1 MNFNLTQ
8 KAAILAMF
16 GVIANETYGLERV
29 ALNATTFIP
38 MQDGVQPWQS
48 AWGYKVV
55 SEVGMA
61 AFIADYADDL
71 PPVAR
76 FLTPKS
82 VGIKTI
88 GDSYAYSE
96 FELQQWLAT
105 KVDLSRDDAE
115 TARRKIDE
123 KVDDVLLMGDEGQG
137 VTGLFNNE
145 NVTVVESSN
154 NAAGTSTKFEDK
166 SYKEIVAQF
175 RAVFATQK
183 NLFKDKKVATKID
196 SVILPDDAY
205 GYLET
210 TNVSDSIDTSILDS
224 LKAKFPQIVNWY
236 RSEMLEGAGA
246 NSTGRAVFYRKAKNV
261 LSAVVPEPFRQK
273 NPQEQALHYKVPC
286 YARIGGTVIKNLKG
300 VVYCDGV

>member
-1 MNFNLTQ
+1 MNFNPTQ
-8 KAAILAMF
+8 KVAILAMF
-16 GVIANETYGLERV
+16 GVIANETYGLDRV

-61 AFIADYADDL
+61 TFIADYADDL

-145 NVTVVESSN
+145 NVTVVESS
-154 NAAGTSTKFEDK
+154 AGASGQTDFENK
-166 SYKEIVAQF
+166 TYKEIVAQF
-175 RAVFATQK
+175 RAVFAAQK

-196 SVILPDDAY
+196 SVILPDDAF

-236 RSEMLEGAGA
+236 RSELLEDAGA
-246 NSTGRAVFYRKAKNV
+246 NGTGRAVFYRKAKNV

>member
-1 MNFNLTQ
+1 MNFNPTQ
-8 KAAILAMF
+8 KVAILAMF
-16 GVIANETYGLERV
+16 GVIANETYGLDRV

-145 NVTVVESSN
+145 NVTVVESS
-154 NAAGTSTKFEDK
+154 AGASGQTDFENK
-166 SYKEIVAQF
+166 TYKEIVAQF
-175 RAVFATQK
+175 RAVFAAQK

-196 SVILPDDAY
+196 SVILPDDAF

-210 TNVSDSIDTSILDS
+210 TNVSDSIDTSILDY

-236 RSEMLEGAGA
+236 RSELLEDAGA
-246 NSTGRAVFYRKAKNV
+246 NGTGRAVFYRKAKNV
-261 LSAVVPEPFRQK
+261 LSYVLPEPFRQK

-300 VVYCDGV
+300 IVYCDGV

>member
-16 GVIANETYGLERV
+16 GVIANETYGLDRV

-123 KVDDVLLMGDEGQG
+123 KVDEVLLMGDEGQG

-145 NVTVVESSN
+145 NVTVVEST
-154 NAAGTSTKFEDK
+154 AGASGQTDFENK
-166 SYKEIVAQF
+166 TYKEIVAQF
-175 RAVFATQK
+175 RAVLAAQK

-196 SVILPDDAY
+196 SVILPDDAF

-236 RSEMLEGAGA
+236 RSELLEDAGA

-286 YARIGGTVIKNLKG
+286 YARIGGSVIKNLKG

>member
-8 KAAILAMF
+8 KIAILAMF
-16 GVIANETYGLERV
+16 GVIANETYGLDRV

-105 KVDLSRDDAE
+105 KIDLSRDDAE

-145 NVTVVESSN
+145 NVTVVESS
-154 NAAGTSTKFEDK
+154 AGASGQTDFENK
-166 SYKEIVAQF
+166 TYKEIVAQF
-175 RAVFATQK
+175 RAVFAAQK

-196 SVILPDDAY
+196 SVILPDDAF
-205 GYLET
+205 GYIET

-236 RSEMLEGAGA
+236 RSEMLEDAGA

-261 LSAVVPEPFRQK
+261 LSYVLPEPFRQK
-273 NPQEQALHYKVPC
+273 NPQECALHYKVPC

-300 VVYCDGV
+300 IMYCDGV

>member
-16 GVIANETYGLERV
+16 GVIANETYGLDRV

-71 PPVAR
+71 PPVAH

-145 NVTVVESSN
+145 NVTVVESS
-154 NAAGTSTKFEDK
+154 AGASGQTDFENK
-166 SYKEIVAQF
+166 TYKEIVAQF
-175 RAVFATQK
+175 RAVFAAQK

-196 SVILPDDAY
+196 SVILPDDAF

-224 LKAKFPQIVNWY
+224 LKSKFPQIVNWY
-236 RSEMLEGAGA
+236 RSELLEEAGA
-246 NSTGRAVFYRKAKNV
+246 NGTGRAVFYRKAKNV
-261 LSAVVPEPFRQK
+261 LSYVLPEPFRQK

-300 VVYCDGV
+300 IVYCDGV

>member
-1 MNFNLTQ
+1 MNFSPTQ
-8 KAAILAMF
+8 KVAILAMF
-16 GVIANETYGLERV
+16 GVIANETYGLDRV

-123 KVDDVLLMGDEGQG
+123 KADDVLLMGDEGQG

-145 NVTVVESSN
+145 NVTVVESS
-154 NAAGTSTKFEDK
+154 AGTSGKTDFENK
-166 SYKEIVAQF
+166 TYKEIVAQF
-175 RAVFATQK
+175 RAVFAAQK

-196 SVILPDDAY
+196 SVILPDDAF

-210 TNVSDSIDTSILDS
+210 TNVSDSIDKSILDS

-236 RSEMLEGAGA
+236 RSELLEDAGA
-246 NSTGRAVFYRKAKNV
+246 NGTGRAVFYRKAKNV
-261 LSAVVPEPFRQK
+261 LSYVLPEPFRQK

>member
-1 MNFNLTQ
+1 MNFTPTQ
-8 KAAILAMF
+8 LAAILAMF
-16 GVIANETYGLERV
+16 GTIAQETYGLERA

-38 MQDGVQPWQS
+38 MQDGVKPWQS

-71 PPVAR
+71 PPIAR

-105 KVDLSRDDAE
+105 GVDVSRDDAE

-123 KVDDVLLMGDEGQG
+123 KVDDVILVGDASQD

-145 NVTVVESSN
+145 NVTVVESE
-154 NAAGTSTKFEDK
+154 AGASGSTDFENK
-166 SYKEIVAQF
+166 TYKEIVAQF
-175 RAVFATQK
+175 RAVFAAQK
-183 NLFKDKKVATKID
+183 NLYKDKKVATKFD
-196 SVILPDDAY
+196 SVILPDDAF
-205 GYLET
+205 GYIET
-210 TNVSDSIDTSILDS
+210 TNVSDSIDKSILDS

-236 RSEMLEGAGA
+236 RSELLEDAGS
-246 NSTGRAVFYRKAKNV
+246 NSTGRAVFYRKDKSVVSYV
-261 LSAVVPEPFRQK
+261 LPEPFRQK
-273 NPQEQALHYKVPC
+273 NPQEHALHYKVPC

-300 VVYCDGV
+300 IVYCDGV

>member
-1 MNFNLTQ
+1 MNFSPTQ
-8 KAAILAMF
+8 KVAILAMF
-16 GVIANETYGLERV
+16 GVIANETYGLDRV

-145 NVTVVESSN
+145 NVTVVESS
-154 NAAGTSTKFEDK
+154 AGASGQTDFENK
-166 SYKEIVAQF
+166 TYKEIVAQF
-175 RAVFATQK
+175 RAVFAAQK

-196 SVILPDDAY
+196 SVILPDDAF

-210 TNVSDSIDTSILDS
+210 TNVSDSVDTSILDS

-236 RSEMLEGAGA
+236 RSELLEDAGA
-246 NSTGRAVFYRKAKNV
+246 NGTGRAVFYRNAKNV
-261 LSAVVPEPFRQK
+261 LSYVLPEPFRQK
-273 NPQEQALHYKVPC
+273 NPQEQALHYKVHC

-300 VVYCDGV
+300 IVYCDGV

>member
-1 MNFNLTQ
+1 MNFSPTQ
-8 KAAILAMF
+8 KVAILAMF
-16 GVIANETYGLERV
+16 GVIANETYGLDRV

-145 NVTVVESSN
+145 NVTVVESS
-154 NAAGTSTKFEDK
+154 AGASGQTDFENK
-166 SYKEIVAQF
+166 TYKEIVAQF
-175 RAVFATQK
+175 RAVFAAQK

-196 SVILPDDAY
+196 SVILPDDAF

-210 TNVSDSIDTSILDS
+210 TNVSDSVDTSILDS

-236 RSEMLEGAGA
+236 RSELLEDAGA
-246 NSTGRAVFYRKAKNV
+246 NGTGRAVFYRKAKNV
-261 LSAVVPEPFRQK
+261 LSYVLPEPFRQK

-300 VVYCDGV
+300 IVYCDGV